1 METKSNLTKYDRIR
15 GAIVGFALG
24 DALGLG
30 SEFMTK
36 EEMQGYY
43 PNKLRDFRS
52 IIRDSHRCQWK
63 PGEATNDSGFFC
75 TLLECILSNGG
86 YDLNVCAKAFIDKIR
101 NTGKDIVPTFRTLLA
116 FPNWEESPLVN
127 THKIWAHHGIEEGTN
142 EANHRGI
149 ALALMFDRIGLD
161 DMVKQLV
168 LMTHDDMRC
177 VASTIILSHMA
188 HSLLHTGKPAT
199 EKDLMSVCYAYDT
212 RTVPFLE
219 MAIKGKLEDFELDD
233 QDSMG
238 WTRKNM
244 GSALWTVW
252 HCDNAAD
259 SIYAVIDEAGDADSN
274 GAVTGALAGLRFG
287 YDALPDIKNELVDK
301 DYYDDLARRVAAFSE
316 KG

>member
-1 METKSNLTKYDRIR
+1 M
-15 GAIVGFALG
+15 
-24 DALGLG
+24 
-30 SEFMTK
+30 
-36 EEMQGYY
+36 
-43 PNKLRDFRS
+43 
-52 IIRDSHRCQWK
+52 
-63 PGEATNDSGFFC
+63 
-75 TLLECILSNGG
+75 
-86 YDLNVCAKAFIDKIR
+86 
-101 NTGKDIVPTFRTLLA
+101 PTFRTLLA

-177 VASTIILSHMA
+177 VASAIILSHMA